1 MLTEEDDVEIHALAK
16 RGWSI
21 SAIARHTGRDRK
33 TIRRYLAGQG
43 GAQRQQQRQDQAP
56 SCLAPF
62 RPYIAARFEE
72 DPHLLLSVLHRELG
86 AEGFGY
92 CYSSLVKEVRRLE
105 LRPICPSCKHCRDKA
120 PTVEIDHPPGEEIQ
134 WDWLE
139 LEETPWGEKA
149 YVLVGALS
157 HSGRFRA
164 VFCEQMTLG
173 HLAAAIHKV
182 LVGLGGSARSWR
194 VDRMATAVIPGT
206 DRLNPRFGEL
216 AKHYGAEVAICPPRR
231 PQRKGVVEAAIKYLT
246 RSWWRSARIDTPSL
260 AQGALERWCAD
271 VADRRRRGRTTVA
284 GLAEEEPLRPL
295 PPLAFPARIEV
306 ERVVS
311 RSALVAFESNHYS
324 VPAAYARRRV
334 IVSMAVGEPT
344 LRISTAAGELIATHR
359 QAPPGAGQRVRT
371 ASHAAGLERAVL
383 AAFTTKAPCR
393 RKQNRPPGE
402 RALAELAAL
411 HGHDRAPAVS
421 LDHYAELAEAIS

>member
-1 MLTEEDDVEIHALAK
+1 MLTQEDDVEIQALAS

-33 TIRRYLAGQG
+33 TIRSYLAGDG
-43 GAQRQQQRQDQAP
+43 GGQQQEERT
-56 SCLAPF
+56 SCLDPF
-62 RPYIAARFEE
+62 RPYIDARFED
-72 DPHLLLSVLHRELG
+72 DPHLLASVLHRELA
-86 AEGFGY
+86 AEGFERG
-92 CYSSLVKEVRRLE
+92 YSSLVKEVRRLE
-105 LRPICPSCKHCRDKA
+105 LRPICPSCRHCRDKA
-120 PTVEIDHPPGEEIQ
+120 PTIEIDHPPGEEIQ

-157 HSGRFRA
+157 HSGRLRA
-164 VFCEQMTLG
+164 VFCEQTTLG
-173 HLAAAIHKV
+173 HLAAAIHPI
-182 LVGLGGSARSWR
+182 LEGLGGTARSWR

-206 DRLNPRFGEL
+206 DRLNPRFAEL
-216 AKHYGAEVAICPPRR
+216 AKHYGADVAICPPHR

-246 RSWWRSARIDTPSL
+246 RSWWRSARVDTPSL
-260 AQGALERWCAD
+260 AQGSLDRWCAD
-271 VADRRRRGRTTVA
+271 VADRRRRDRSTVA

-295 PPLAFPARIEV
+295 PPLPFPARIEV

-311 RSALVAFESNHYS
+311 RSALVAFDANHYS

-334 IVSMAVGEPT
+334 IVSVAVGEPI
-344 LRISTAAGELIATHR
+344 LRIATGDGELIATHR
-359 QAPPGAGQRVRT
+359 MAPAGAGQRVRT
-371 ASHAAGLERAVL
+371 ATHAAGLERAVL

-393 RKQNRPPGE
+393 KKQNRPPGE

-421 LDHYAELAEAIS
+421 LEQYAELAEAV

>member
-1 MLTEEDDVEIHALAK
+1 MLTEEDDVEIHALAR

-33 TIRRYLAGQG
+33 TIRRYLAGE
-43 GAQRQQQRQDQAP
+43 GARGVRAPAP
-56 SCLAPF
+56 SCLDPF
-62 RPYIAARFEE
+62 RPYIAARFGD
-72 DPHLLLSVLHRELG
+72 DPHLLLSVLHRELA
-86 AEGFGY
+86 AEGFDR

-105 LRPICPSCKHCRDKA
+105 LRPVCPSCKHCRDKA
-120 PTVEIDHPPGEEIQ
+120 PTVEIDHPAGEEIQ

-139 LEETPWGEKA
+139 LGETPWGQPA
-149 YVLVGALS
+149 YVLVGVLS

-173 HLAAAIHKV
+173 HLAAAIHLV
-182 LVGLGGSARSWR
+182 LVGLGGTARCWR

-216 AKHYGAEVAICPPRR
+216 AKHYGADVAICPARR
-231 PQRKGVVEAAIKYLT
+231 PQRKGVVEAAVKYLT
-246 RSWWRSARIDTPSL
+246 RSWWQSARVDTPSL
-260 AQGALERWCAD
+260 AQDAVERWCLE
-271 VADRRRRGRTTVA
+271 VADRRRRGKTTVV
-284 GLAEEEPLRPL
+284 GLAEQEPLAPL

-311 RSALVAFESNHYS
+311 RSALVAFDANHYS
-324 VPAAYARRRV
+324 VPATYARRRV
-334 IVSMAVGEPT
+334 IVSTVVGEPI
-344 LRISTAAGELIATHR
+344 LRVSTPAGELIATHR
-359 QAPPGAGQRVRT
+359 QAPSGAGQRVRT

-383 AAFTTKAPCR
+383 AAFTTKQPCTPKR
-393 RKQNRPPGE
+393 NRPPGE

-411 HGHDRAPAVS
+411 HGHDRPTVAS
-421 LDHYAELAEAIS
+421 LDHYAELAEAI

>member
-1 MLTEEDDVEIHALAK
+1 MLTQEDDVEIQALAS

-33 TIRRYLAGQG
+33 TIRSYLAGDG
-43 GAQRQQQRQDQAP
+43 GAQQQEERT
-56 SCLAPF
+56 SCLDPF
-62 RPYIAARFEE
+62 RPYIGARFED
-72 DPHLLLSVLHRELG
+72 DPHLLLSVLHRELA
-86 AEGFGY
+86 AEGFDRG
-92 CYSSLVKEVRRLE
+92 YSSLVKEVRRLE

-139 LEETPWGEKA
+139 LEETPWGQKA

-164 VFCEQMTLG
+164 VFCEQTTLG
-173 HLAAAIHKV
+173 HLAAAIHPI
-182 LVGLGGSARSWR
+182 LAGLGGTARSWR

-206 DRLNPRFGEL
+206 DRLNPRFAEL
-216 AKHYGAEVAICPPRR
+216 AKHYGADVAICPPYR

-246 RSWWRSARIDTPSL
+246 RSWWRSARVDTPSL
-260 AQGALERWCAD
+260 AQGALDRWCID
-271 VADRRRRGRTTVA
+271 VADRRRRDRGTVA

-295 PPLAFPARIEV
+295 PPLPFPARIEV

-311 RSALVAFESNHYS
+311 RSALVAFDANHYS

-334 IVSMAVGEPT
+334 IVSVAVGEPI
-344 LRISTAAGELIATHR
+344 LRIATGAGELIATHR
-359 QAPPGAGQRVRT
+359 AAPAGAGQRVRT
-371 ASHAAGLERAVL
+371 ATHAAGLERAVL
-383 AAFTTKAPCR
+383 AAFTTKTPCR
-393 RKQNRPPGE
+393 KKQNRPPGE

-411 HGHDRAPAVS
+411 HGHDLPAGAS
-421 LDHYAELAEAIS
+421 LERYAELAEAV

>member
-1 MLTEEDDVEIHALAK
+1 MLTQEDDVEIHALAK

-43 GAQRQQQRQDQAP
+43 GAQRQQRQDQPP

-92 CYSSLVKEVRRLE
+92 CYSSLVKEVRRLQ

-120 PTVEIDHPPGEEIQ
+120 PTTEIDHPPGEEIQ

-149 YVLVGALS
+149 YVLVGVLS

-173 HLAAAIHKV
+173 HLAAAIHPI

-271 VADRRRRGRTTVA
+271 VADHRRRGRTTVA

-334 IVSMAVGEPT
+334 IVSMAVGEPI

-359 QAPPGAGQRVRT
+359 TAPSGAGQRVRT
-371 ASHAAGLERAVL
+371 AAHAAGLEQAVL
-383 AAFTTKAPCR
+383 AAFTTKEPCR
-393 RKQNRPPGE
+393 RKRNRPPGD

>member
-1 MLTEEDDVEIHALAK
+1 MLTQEDDVEIHALAR

-33 TIRRYLAGQG
+33 TVRRYLAGEG
-43 GAQRQQQRQDQAP
+43 GGQRQVKAP
-56 SCLAPF
+56 SCLDPF
-62 RPYIAARFEE
+62 RAYIAARFAE
-72 DPHLLLSVLHRELG
+72 DPHLLLSVLHRELA
-86 AEGFGY
+86 AEGFDR

-120 PTVEIDHPPGEEIQ
+120 PTVEIDHPAGEEIQ

-139 LEETPWGEKA
+139 LGETPWGRPA

-164 VFCEQMTLG
+164 AFCEQMTLG
-173 HLAAAIHKV
+173 HLAAAIHPV

-216 AKHYGAEVAICPPRR
+216 AKHYGAQVAICPAHR

-246 RSWWRSARIDTPSL
+246 RSWWRSARVESPSL
-260 AQGALERWCAD
+260 AQDAMERWCVD
-271 VADRRRRGRTTVA
+271 VADRRRRGAGTVA
-284 GLAEEEPLRPL
+284 DLAEQEPLAPL
-295 PPLAFPARIEV
+295 PARIEV

-344 LRISTAAGELIATHR
+344 LRVSTVAGELIATHR
-359 QAPPGAGQRVRT
+359 AAPSGAGQRVRS
-371 ASHAAGLERAVL
+371 AAHAAGLEQAVL
-383 AAFTTKAPCR
+383 AAFTTKAPCAPKR
-393 RKQNRPPGE
+393 NRPPGQQ
-402 RALAELAAL
+402 ALAELAAL
-411 HGHDRAPAVS
+411 HGQDRAPAAS
-421 LDHYAELAEAIS
+421 LGQYAELVEAIS

>member
-1 MLTEEDDVEIHALAK
+1 MLTQEDDVEIHALAK

-43 GAQRQQQRQDQAP
+43 GTQRQDQAP

-62 RPYIAARFEE
+62 HPYIAARFEE
-72 DPHLLLSVLHRELG
+72 DPHLLLSVLHRELA
-86 AEGFGY
+86 AEGFQY
-92 CYSSLVKEVRRLE
+92 CYSSLVKEVRRLQ
-105 LRPICPSCKHCRDKA
+105 LRPICPSCKHCRDRA

-139 LEETPWGEKA
+139 LEETPWGQKA

-173 HLAAAIHKV
+173 HLAAAIHPV
-182 LVGLGGSARSWR
+182 LLGLGGSARSWR
-194 VDRMATAVIPGT
+194 TDRMATAVIPGT
-206 DRLNPRFGEL
+206 DRLNPRFAEL
-216 AKHYGAEVAICPPRR
+216 AKHYGAAVAICPAHR

-246 RSWWRSARIDTPSL
+246 RSWWRSARVDTPSL

-334 IVSMAVGEPT
+334 IVSMAVGEPI
-344 LRISTAAGELIATHR
+344 LRVSTTAGELIATHR

-383 AAFTTKAPCR
+383 AAFTTKAPCT
-393 RKQNRPPGE
+393 RKQNRPPGD
-402 RALAELAAL
+402 RALAELAAV

>member
-1 MLTEEDDVEIHALAK
+1 MLTEEDDVEIHALAG

-33 TIRRYLAGQG
+33 TVRRYLSGQG
-43 GAQRQQQRQDQAP
+43 GAQQEREAP
-56 SCLAPF
+56 GCLDPF
-62 RPYIAARFEE
+62 RRYIFARFAE
-72 DPHLLLSVLHRELG
+72 DPHLLLSVLHRELA
-86 AEGFGY
+86 AEGFDR

-105 LRPICPSCKHCRDKA
+105 LRPVCPSCKHCRDKA
-120 PTVEIDHPPGEEIQ
+120 PTVEIDHPAGEEVQ

-139 LEETPWGEKA
+139 LGETPWGQPA

-173 HLAAAIHKV
+173 HLAAAIHPV
-182 LVGLGGSARSWR
+182 LVGLGGTARCWR

-206 DRLNPRFGEL
+206 GRLNPRFGEL
-216 AKHYGAEVAICPPRR
+216 AKHYGAAVAICPPYR
-231 PQRKGVVEAAIKYLT
+231 PQRKGVVESAIKYLT
-246 RSWWRSARIDTPSL
+246 RSWWRSARVDTPSL
-260 AQGALERWCAD
+260 AQGALERWCVD
-271 VADRRRRGRTTVA
+271 VADRRRRGKTTVA
-284 GLAEEEPLRPL
+284 GLADREPLSPL
-295 PPLAFPARIEV
+295 PPLPFPARIEV

-311 RSALVAFESNHYS
+311 RSALVAFESNRYS
-324 VPAAYARRRV
+324 VPATYARRRV
-334 IVSMAVGEPT
+334 IVSMAVGEPI
-344 LRISTAAGELIATHR
+344 LRVATPAGELIATHR
-359 QAPPGAGQRVRT
+359 AAPSGAGQRVRT

-383 AAFTTKAPCR
+383 AAFTTKAPCKQ
-393 RKQNRPPGE
+393 KQNRPPGE

-411 HGHDRAPAVS
+411 HGHDRPPAVS

>member
-1 MLTEEDDVEIHALAK
+1 MLTQEDDVEIQALAG
-16 RGWSI
+16 RGWSV

-33 TIRRYLAGQG
+33 TIRSYLAGDG
-43 GAQRQQQRQDQAP
+43 GAQDQEEKT
-56 SCLAPF
+56 SCLDPY
-62 RPYIAARFEE
+62 RPYIAARFED
-72 DPHLLLSVLHRELG
+72 DPHLLASVLHRELA
-86 AEGFGY
+86 AEGFER

-105 LRPICPSCKHCRDKA
+105 LRPVCPSCKHCRDKA

-139 LEETPWGEKA
+139 LEETPWGQKA

-164 VFCEQMTLG
+164 AFCEQTTLG
-173 HLAAAIHKV
+173 HLAAAIHPI
-182 LVGLGGSARSWR
+182 LEGLGGTARGWR

-206 DRLNPRFGEL
+206 DRLNPRFAEL
-216 AKHYGAEVAICPPRR
+216 AKHYGADVAICPPHR

-246 RSWWRSARIDTPSL
+246 RSWWRSARVGTPSL
-260 AQGALERWCAD
+260 AQGSLDRWCTD
-271 VADRRRRGRTTVA
+271 VADRRRRDHGTVA

-295 PPLAFPARIEV
+295 PPLPFPARIEV

-311 RSALVAFESNHYS
+311 RSALVAFDANHYS
-324 VPAAYARRRV
+324 VPAAYARRKV
-334 IVSMAVGEPT
+334 IVSMAVGEPI

-359 QAPPGAGQRVRT
+359 LAPAGAGQRVRT
-371 ASHAAGLERAVL
+371 ATHAAGLERAVL
-383 AAFTTKAPCR
+383 AAFTTKTPCR
-393 RKQNRPPGE
+393 KKQNRPPGE

-411 HGHDRAPAVS
+411 HGHDRSPAVS

>member
-1 MLTEEDDVEIHALAK
+1 MLTQEDDVEIHALAS
-16 RGWSI
+16 RGWSL

-33 TIRRYLAGQG
+33 TIRRYLAGEG
-43 GAQRQQQRQDQAP
+43 GAQQDQAEKP
-56 SCLAPF
+56 SCLDPY
-62 RPYIAARFEE
+62 RPYITARFED
-72 DPHLLLSVLHRELG
+72 DPHLLLSVLHRELAG
-86 AEGFGY
+86 EGFGH

-120 PTVEIDHPPGEEIQ
+120 PTIEIDHPPGEEIQ

-139 LEETPWGEKA
+139 LEETPWGQKA

-164 VFCEQMTLG
+164 VFCEQTTLG
-173 HLAAAIHKV
+173 HLAAAIHPI

-194 VDRMATAVIPGT
+194 TDRMATAVIPGT

-216 AKHYGAEVAICPPRR
+216 AKHYGADVAICPPYR
-231 PQRKGVVEAAIKYLT
+231 PQRKGVVESAIKYLT
-246 RSWWRSARIDTPSL
+246 RSWWRSARVETPSL
-260 AQGALERWCAD
+260 AQGSLERWCAD
-271 VADRRRRGRTTVA
+271 VADRRRRGKTTVA
-284 GLAEEEPLRPL
+284 GLAAQEPLRPL
-295 PPLAFPARIEV
+295 PPLPFPARIEV

-334 IVSMAVGEPT
+334 IVSTAVGEPA
-344 LRISTAAGELIATHR
+344 LRIATATGELIATHR
-359 QAPPGAGQRVRT
+359 MAPAGAEQRVRT

-393 RKQNRPPGE
+393 KKQNRPPSE

-411 HGHDRAPAVS
+411 HGHDRAAAAS
-421 LDHYAELAEAIS
+421 LEQYAQLAEAV

>member
-1 MLTEEDDVEIHALAK
+1 MLTQEDDVEIQALAS

-33 TIRRYLAGQG
+33 TIRRYLAGDG
-43 GAQRQQQRQDQAP
+43 GAQQPRERT
-56 SCLAPF
+56 SCLDPF
-62 RPYIAARFEE
+62 RPYIAARFED
-72 DPHLLLSVLHRELG
+72 DPHLLLSVLHRELA
-86 AEGFGY
+86 AEGFQRG
-92 CYSSLVKEVRRLE
+92 YSSLVKEVRRLE

-157 HSGRFRA
+157 HSGRFRT
-164 VFCEQMTLG
+164 VFCEQTTLG
-173 HLAAAIHKV
+173 HLAAAIHPI
-182 LVGLGGSARSWR
+182 LEGLGGTARSWR

-206 DRLNPRFGEL
+206 DRLNPRFAEL
-216 AKHYGAEVAICPPRR
+216 AKHYGADVAICPAHR

-246 RSWWRSARIDTPSL
+246 RSWWRSARVDTPSL
-260 AQGALERWCAD
+260 AQGSLDRWCTE
-271 VADRRRRGRTTVA
+271 VADCRRRDRSTVA
-284 GLAEEEPLRPL
+284 ALASEEPLRPL
-295 PPLAFPARIEV
+295 PPLPFPARIEV
-306 ERVVS
+306 ERGVS
-311 RSALVAFESNHYS
+311 RSALVAFDANHYS
-324 VPAAYARRRV
+324 VPAAYARRKV
-334 IVSMAVGEPT
+334 IVSVAVGEPI
-344 LRISTAAGELIATHR
+344 LRIATGTGELIATHR
-359 QAPPGAGQRVRT
+359 MAPAGAGQRVRT
-371 ASHAAGLERAVL
+371 ATHAAGLERAVL

-393 RKQNRPPGE
+393 KKQNRPPSE

-421 LDHYAELAEAIS
+421 LAQYAELAEAV